1 MEALRLFKVAREY
14 ITPVLKDSAFLS
26 RGMLTPEEFVI
37 AGDQLVRTCPTWA
50 WTGGEE
56 SKLRP
61 YLPSDKQFLT
71 TRGVPSYRRVNEM
84 NSDEVTEQSVQS
96 GLGDG
101 DGAVSDWCSPLLMTV
116 SEEQREVLL
125 EATQTIDRTHDY
137 TSEME
142 TEERERERETGSGAM
157 VGGLSSLINEDHFNT
172 NKERKRE
179 PEREK
184 DETNNEKERIDR
196 SSEVSLPLPPLLTTS
211 PTPPTPTPT
220 PISVPQ
226 EVESSSFKPDSLCT
240 PKETE
245 RQSLTQMK
253 TETETETETERERE
267 RERLPP
273 LLTTSPTPPTPT
285 PTPISVPQEVE
296 SSSFKSDSLCTP
308 KETEIQSLT
317 QMKTETETERETER
331 ERERERQR
339 EIVSERET
347 DKEKETEEMEEAGLA
362 LDDATAPAPTSMYLK
377 AEAPEEEED
386 ATLLSRRYD
395 LSITYDNYYRTPRMW
410 LFGYDENGAPLRPE
424 AVFQDIMTDYAHRTV
439 TVDPHPH
446 LSRAHASI
454 HPCQHGATMKRIID
468 ELVSGGIEPTV
479 DQYMFIFLKFIQSVV
494 PTIEYDYT
502 MDVKVGASTR

>member
-1 MEALRLFKVAREY
+1 
-14 ITPVLKDSAFLS
+14 
-26 RGMLTPEEFVI
+26 MLTPEEFVI

-211 PTPPTPTPT
+211 PPPPPPTPPPPPPT

-253 TETETETETERERE
+253 TETETERERE
-267 RERLPP
+267 RE
-273 LLTTSPTPPTPT
+273 
-285 PTPISVPQEVE
+285 IA
-296 SSSFKSDSLCTP
+296 
-308 KETEIQSLT
+308 
-317 QMKTETETERETER
+317 
-331 ERERERQR
+331 
-339 EIVSERET
+339 SERKT